1 MKETKVYVDELPKN
15 CYECPCFKNDL
26 ELPCGLS
33 DGTEDYFKDEI
44 DGGCCPLQSLK
55 THDRELV
62 EKVCEKIKKKARWLW
77 YFVYAE
83 QKDYFKG
90 NRYVLSEK
98 DLNEIFDQIQKEYEK

>member
-55 THDRELV
+55 THDREFV
-62 EKVCEKIKKKARWLW
+62 KEVCEKIARNVRVRKIQEEW
-77 YFVYAE
+77 YVIE
-83 QKDYFKG
+83 T
-90 NRYVLSEK
+90 
-98 DLNEIFDQIQKEYEK
+98 DLRAILDKIQKEFEDE